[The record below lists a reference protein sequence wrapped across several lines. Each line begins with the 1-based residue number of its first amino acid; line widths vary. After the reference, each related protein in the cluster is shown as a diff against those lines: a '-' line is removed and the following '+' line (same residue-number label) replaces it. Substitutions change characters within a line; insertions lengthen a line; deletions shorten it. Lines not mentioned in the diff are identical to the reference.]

1 MYLAQNDA
9 NLVITHEASPEWRNA
24 ILSNKPSLLAL
35 RRALVESIDEYR
47 IVMLDRRHLSFRIV
61 KVSKECV
68 RGFWASQQHELI
80 FLRNRNPERGS
91 IQNAKQVLRNMIN
104 SSSDQPIGYP
114 IFVSPLITSYSST
127 SKPIN
132 NIIGGE
138 LAWDLIRQKLSTF
151 FQRAYTFFLSHCFGN
166 ASGTNEAIQLAERR
180 TMSLGTTT
188 HVQQS
193 SFSVPVSST
202 LVDQIRSLSVQ
213 HNMNTNNNN
222 EMIVN
227 INSSN
232 NNNNNNKKILQ
243 PDQQTSVLVKRTSDS
258 LVTTTTIITN
268 DEPIRRR
275 SSLSTEFNTSDRSN
289 RKNFNTMNS
298 SVSTTIYSNKDLC
311 TTSNTQIN
319 KSIVTFSTNGNSNE
333 KVLIIDT
340 TAIYDSIN
348 LGRRI
353 DVIWPN
359 EQMRLNG
366 GRNVW
371 SGWMPSVG
379 MTGLVVHRWIPRHR
393 DARQRSHID
402 KCILLVHI
410 DKYDKFVPIA
420 EHGVRFIGESTYL

>member
-1 MYLAQNDA
+1 
-9 NLVITHEASPEWRNA
+9 
-24 ILSNKPSLLAL
+24 
-35 RRALVESIDEYR
+35 
-47 IVMLDRRHLSFRIV
+47 
-61 KVSKECV
+61 
-68 RGFWASQQHELI
+68 
-80 FLRNRNPERGS
+80 
-91 IQNAKQVLRNMIN
+91 MIN

-127 SKPIN
+127 SKPLN
-132 NIIGGE
+132 DIIGGE
-138 LAWDLIRQKLSTF
+138 LAWELIRKKLSTF
-151 FQRAYTFFLSHCFGN
+151 FQRAHTFFLSHCVGN

-180 TMSLGTTT
+180 TISPATT
-188 HVQQS
+188 HIRQS

-202 LVDQIRSLSVQ
+202 LVEQNRSLSVQ
-213 HNMNTNNNN
+213 QNINTNNNN
-222 EMIVN
+222 ETTV
-227 INSSN
+227 
-232 NNNNNNKKILQ
+232 KKPLQ
-243 PDQQTSVLVKRTSDS
+243 SEQQTSVLVKRTSDG
-258 LVTTTTIITN
+258 LMPTTVN
-268 DEPIRRR
+268 DEQTRRR
-275 SSLSTEFNTSDRSN
+275 SSLSTELNISDRSS
-289 RKNFNTMNS
+289 RKGVSTINS
-298 SVSTTIYSNKDLC
+298 STSTTINSNKDLC
-311 TTSNTQIN
+311 TNSNTQIN
-319 KSIVTFSTNGNSNE
+319 KAIVTYSTNGNSNE
-333 KVLIIDT
+333 KVVIIDT